1 MERIVE
7 RTAKQLRAAVEELGR
22 TVPRELGWTGTAEQF
37 WIVAG
42 VATVGVLLAVAVG
55 RRRRSSGLRRSK
67 RAHEA
72 AQRREPPVELG
83 ETYEF
88 GVMEFTDHHSG
99 NRVAVG
105 KVEGFVLFTEDV
117 PDSLSEGDVIRA
129 KVLSF
134 NRGRTSADARFV
146 ETT

>member
-1 MERIVE
+1 MEQ
-7 RTAKQLRAAVEELGR
+7 QLLYVGAA
-22 TVPRELGWTGTAEQF
+22 A
-37 WIVAG
+37 AG
-42 VATVGVLLAVAVG
+42 VVVLLGGVLVLRG
-55 RRRRSSGLRRSK
+55 RGSSSARESQ
-67 RAHEA
+67 RAHEE
-72 AQRREPPVELG
+72 AQEREPPVDLG

-88 GVMEFTDHHSG
+88 GVTEFTDHHSG

-134 NRGRTSADARFV
+134 NSGRTSADATYQGRA
-146 ETT
+146 